1 MAQWSEGYVSDIGY
15 TYGYYSDLNPAQMA
29 VPFLSSRLAWPQV
42 TQACELGFGQGVS
55 INAHAAGGMV
65 RWSGTDFN
73 PNQASFAQELANV
86 SGSGAGLF
94 DQSFAEFCTRTDLP
108 DFDFIGLHGIWSW
121 ISNENR
127 ALIVDFIRRKL
138 KLGGVLYI
146 SYNVL
151 PGWSATAPLRHILSQ
166 HDAVMGAPGQAIPQ
180 RIDASLA
187 FARQLLE
194 LSTGY
199 RDMVPSA
206 MQQLDQIAGHNRNY
220 LAHEYF
226 NRDWTPMY
234 FSEMAQWLAPA
245 KLSFA
250 CSSDTLQNFD
260 AFCLNTEQQALLANV
275 ADPVFR
281 QTARDYLL
289 NRRFRKDYWVKGAR
303 PLSAAETVRL
313 WRQLDVQLV
322 RQRQDIPLTL
332 NAPLGTLDLKAEFYN
347 PVLDLLADLQPHNV
361 AEIEQATASV
371 LSAANLH
378 EVLSILHGTG
388 ALVLAQSN
396 AVQQHAAP
404 HSNRLNHYLTAKAM
418 TDGDIPYLISPV
430 TGGCV
435 NVGRIHQM
443 FLQGLRNEIQA
454 VDGLAAF
461 AWQGMQQ
468 QDQRL
473 IHEGKAL
480 ETAEENL
487 KELGR
492 QAQDFLDRSLP
503 HYRSLGLL

>member
-1 MAQWSEGYVSDIGY
+1 MAQWSEGYVSEINY
-15 TYGYYSDLNPAQMA
+15 TYGYYADLNPAQMA
-29 VPFLSSRLAWPQV
+29 VPFLSTRLAWPDV
-42 TQACELGFGQGVS
+42 THACELGFGQGIS
-55 INAHAAGGMV
+55 INAHAAASNIH
-65 RWSGTDFN
+65 WYGTDFN

-86 SGSGAGLF
+86 SDSNASLF

-121 ISNENR
+121 ISSDNR
-127 ALIVDFIRRKL
+127 HLIVDFIRRKL

-187 FARQLLE
+187 FARKLLE
-194 LSTGY
+194 QSAGY

-206 MQQLDQIAGHNRNY
+206 MQQLDLIAGNNRNY

-250 CSSDTLQNFD
+250 CSSETLQNFD
-260 AFCLNTEQQALLANV
+260 AFCLNTEQQALLADI

-281 QTARDYLL
+281 QSARDYLL

-303 PLSAAETVRL
+303 PLSMAETVRL
-313 WRQLDVQLV
+313 WRNLDVQLV
-322 RQRQDIPLTL
+322 RQRSDIPLTL
-332 NAPLGTLDLKAEFYN
+332 NAPLGSLDLKAEFYS
-347 PVLDLLADLQPHNV
+347 PVLDFLSDLQPHNV
-361 AEIEQATASV
+361 AEIEQATANV
-371 LSAANLH
+371 LSSANLH

-388 ALVLAQSN
+388 ALVLAQPN
-396 AVQQHAAP
+396 AVQQQSAP
-404 HSNRLNHYLTAKAM
+404 HSSRLNHYLTSKAL
-418 TDGDIPYLISPV
+418 TDGDIPYLVSPI

-435 NVGRIHQM
+435 TVGRIHQM
-443 FLQGLRNEIQA
+443 FLQALHSDAQTA
-454 VDGLAAF
+454 DALAAF
-461 AWQGMQQ
+461 AWQGLQAQ
-468 QDQRL
+468 GQRL
-473 IHEGKAL
+473 VHEGKTL
-480 ETAEENL
+480 ETTEENQQ
-487 KELGR
+487 ELSR
-492 QAQDFLDRSLP
+492 QAQDFLTRFLP
-503 HYRSLGLL
+503 HYRSLQLL